1 MRKKSDKE
9 LGYIITDGMIDT
21 IGNKD
26 LTDAQ
31 VGMFMR
37 SIVGGDRDYAK
48 NDIIVKALVTAFI
61 EQFKAVNKRRTEM
74 IGRRREGNRERERLR
89 REESSLAREKL
100 DKIDDLCAHM
110 SAHVG
115 TCDNMSAHV
124 RTCGVIKGSKD
135 KYIPPIIPLAGDEKS
150 SSAKTDVHAHTG
162 KTSTGPTKG
171 GPSTGGRRTGT
182 TKQHQ
187 KGALDADN
195 GTARTKA
202 GSARP
207 TARKLGR
214 SGDIRERP
222 ENSSKKTGAPGHWD
236 GAAVVVKAAEAMMAR
251 HPNAKSG
258 KRAVVRAIAATVEE
272 EPGEGPE
279 TVDAIRTAHEAWC
292 ATDGWAEDKG
302 QFVQALA
309 AWIRNGGWRKLPPQK
324 KKPAPSKGDEIS
336 FDASL

>member
-26 LTDAQ
+26 LSDAQ

-61 EQFKAVNKRRTEM
+61 DQFKAVNKRRTEM

-89 REESSLAREKL
+89 REESSLARQKL

-150 SSAKTDVHAHTG
+150 SSAKNDVHAHTG
-162 KTSTGPTKG
+162 KATTGPTTG
-171 GPSTGGRRTGT
+171 GPSTGGLRTGT
-182 TKQHQ
+182 TKP
-187 KGALDADN
+187 KREAPNADN

-214 SGDIRERP
+214 SGDIPERREP
-222 ENSSKKTGAPGHWD
+222 TSKKTGGANLWD

-279 TVDAIRTAHEAWC
+279 TVDAIRSAHEAWC

>member
-1 MRKKSDKE
+1 MRKKTDKE

-31 VGMFMR
+31 VGLFMR
-37 SIVGGDRDYAK
+37 SIVGGNRDYAK

-89 REESSLAREKL
+89 REESSLARQKL
-100 DKIDDLCAHM
+100 DKIDDLCEHM

-135 KYIPPIIPLAGDEKS
+135 IYISPYNPPAGDKKS
-150 SSAKTDVHAHTG
+150 SSAKAEGHAPNG
-162 KTSTGPTKG
+162 GPTTSPAKG
-171 GPSTGGRRTGT
+171 SPGRAPAKRTGT
-182 TKQHQ
+182 KRAT
-187 KGALDADN
+187 G
-195 GTARTKA
+195 
-202 GSARP
+202 GSGP
-207 TARKLGR
+207 TAAHAT
-214 SGDIRERP
+214 REDRTSASRGAAP
-222 ENSSKKTGAPGHWD
+222 SKKTGGAGNGRRTNLWD
-236 GAAVVVKAAEAMMAR
+236 GAAVVVKAADAMMAR
-251 HPNAKSG
+251 HPNAKSS

-279 TVDAIRTAHEAWC
+279 TVDAIDKAHAAWC